1 MRRHGLRPT
10 PSMAVSVAALVVA
23 LGGTSYAVA
32 QLPARSVGPK
42 QLKRNAVTATNIKAN
57 AISSAKVKD
66 NSLKGRDID
75 EASLSAV
82 PLATRATTADSV
94 ARAGVANLAAGLE
107 RVVYRVSTVSLPQAP
122 APGESTEGE
131 ATARCDPGQLV
142 VGGGV
147 QLEQNAPMSVV
158 DGFPNGAAA
167 WTASANNDDVL
178 AAHSFTVYAI
188 CIAATTPG

>member
-1 MRRHGLRPT
+1 MRRHGLRPPT
-10 PSMAVSVAALVVA
+10 PSMAVSIAAMVVA

-66 NSLKGRDID
+66 NSLKGKDID
-75 EASLSAV
+75 EASLTSV
-82 PLATRATTADSV
+82 PLAARASTADAV
-94 ARAGVANLAAGLE
+94 ARAGIAGGLE
-107 RVVYRVSTVSLPQAP
+107 RVVYRVSSLALAPAP
-122 APGESTEGE
+122 APGESTEGT

-147 QLEQNAPMSVV
+147 QLEENAPMSVV
-158 DGFPNGAAA
+158 DGFPNGAGA

-178 AAHSFTVYAI
+178 AAHGFTVYAI

>member
-1 MRRHGLRPT
+1 MRRHGLRPPT
-10 PSMAVSVAALVVA
+10 PSMAVSIAAMVVA

-42 QLKRNAVTATNIKAN
+42 QLKRNAVTAKNIKAN
-57 AISSAKVKD
+57 AISSPKVKD
-66 NSLKGRDID
+66 DSLKGKDID
-75 EASLSAV
+75 EASLTSV
-82 PLATRATTADSV
+82 PLAARASTADSV
-94 ARAGVANLAAGLE
+94 ARAGIAGGLE
-107 RVVYRVSTVSLPQAP
+107 RVVYRVSSVSLPPAP
-122 APGESTEGE
+122 APGESTEGT

-147 QLEQNAPMSVV
+147 QLEENAPMSVV
-158 DGFPNGAAA
+158 DGFPNGAGA

-178 AAHSFTVYAI
+178 AAHGFTVYAI